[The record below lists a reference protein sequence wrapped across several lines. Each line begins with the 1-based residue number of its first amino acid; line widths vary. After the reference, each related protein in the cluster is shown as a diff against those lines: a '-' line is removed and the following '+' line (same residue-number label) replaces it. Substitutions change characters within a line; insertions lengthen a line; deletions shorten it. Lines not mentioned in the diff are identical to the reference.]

1 MKSEKIKGGE
11 EKVREKR
18 REKRLS
24 VRSRNRR
31 NEKDKRWR
39 EIIGEE
45 KEEEGQ

>member
-39 EIIGEE
+39 EKIEG
-45 KEEEGQ
+45 KEEEGE